1 MSPRFPAVTG
11 YRVVRA
17 LRGAGFYI
25 DRIKGSH
32 HVMRR
37 DTDRRQV
44 VVPCHRGVIVKRK
57 TLKTIARNPRVLCRL
72 SLESVAVR

>member
-1 MSPRFPAVTG
+1 MSPRFLAVTG
-11 YRVVRA
+11 RQVARA
-17 LRGAGFYI
+17 PKRAGFYV

-44 VVPCHRGVIVKRK
+44 AVPYHRGVIVKRK
-57 TLKTIARNPRVLCRL
+57 TLKTILDGARLTVEEFRELL
-72 SLESVAVR
+72 